1 MVAPAIHSIGAF
13 FMDAASPLLS
23 GFKFEL
29 EIPDAVIEQINIE
42 RVKKVARKE
51 REMLMAY

>member
-13 FMDAASPLLS
+13 FMDEASPLLS

>member
-13 FMDAASPLLS
+13 FMDEASPLLS

-29 EIPDAVIEQINIE
+29 ELPVAVIALVNIE
-42 RVKKVARKE
+42 HVKKLASDE